1 MNIAFQQIQSLDQVD
16 FDDLFLSSFPDIDNN
31 FLWRPDFETVE
42 QKQAFYQ
49 DQLQSAIDGES
60 YLQQEGET
68 FLMYKVTIDGND
80 HLLAAGFLEPTTPG
94 TFRGHWYL
102 TKKYND
108 SRSWIHNANTAYA
121 RGQFFSNQ
129 GIGQYKTPTHADS
142 AFLAAMKRNNAN
154 TIVEETSTEISPVL
168 PAMVSL
174 TVTL

>member
-1 MNIAFQQIQSLDQVD
+1 MNVAFQQITTLDQVD

-31 FLWRPDFETVE
+31 FIWRQDLQTTE

-60 YLQQEGET
+60 YLQREGET

-80 HLLAAGFLEPTTPG
+80 HLLAAGFMEPTTPG

-108 SRSWIHNANTAYA
+108 SRSWIHDVNTAYV
-121 RGQFFSNQ
+121 RGQFFTSQ

-142 AFLAAMKRNNAN
+142 AFLAAIKRNNAN
-154 TIVEETSTEISPVL
+154 TIVDETSTEMGPEYPTL
-168 PAMVSL
+168 VSV